1 MRVKAVG
8 VYVIDD
14 RGVHWRPAIDINR
27 IVLGGQIVGATAV
40 TAVAAAFAVTAVAS
54 AIAGAARR

>member
-1 MRVKAVG
+1 MG
-8 VYVIDD
+8 VYVIDE
-14 RGVHWRPAIDINR
+14 RGVHWRPAIDLNR

-40 TAVAAAFAVTAVAS
+40 TAVAAAFAVKAVAT